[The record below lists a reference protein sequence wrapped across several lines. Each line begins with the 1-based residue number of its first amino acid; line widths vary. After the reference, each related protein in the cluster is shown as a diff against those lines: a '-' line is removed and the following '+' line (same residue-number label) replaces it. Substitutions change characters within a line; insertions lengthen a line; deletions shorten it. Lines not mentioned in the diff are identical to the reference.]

1 MFQPYG
7 FKIYILPQFYQ
18 HIVPMRNV
26 IKLRAVG
33 SISYYNN
40 GFKSVDEHAKFWAR
54 AVGSVHINFIQALKC
69 VEPTALIPSSRIF
82 QRIKIRCY
90 YIS

>member
-54 AVGSVHINFIQALKC
+54 A
-69 VEPTALIPSSRIF
+69 
-82 QRIKIRCY
+82 
-90 YIS
+90 